1 MRKKKSSKDL
11 TDLLTSDISAGVF
24 SPGSWLKQIDLQ
36 RRYNASRSETRKAL
50 ETLCNKRIVRYE
62 PNRGYYV
69 HHADDVSTDEVRDIR
84 IMLETSAAEFMVQK
98 VTDEQIEDL
107 YQLAQRFID
116 QIREH
121 KITEI
126 YETNIAFHT
135 AMLATSG
142 NSSLME
148 LVSDLRLRT
157 PPAPASQ
164 WSSYARIEQS
174 GREHFDMVD
183 ALADKDVERLKTIIR
198 AHIDQSSTEN

>member
-1 MRKKKSSKDL
+1 M
-11 TDLLTSDISAGVF
+11 
-24 SPGSWLKQIDLQ
+24 
-36 RRYNASRSETRKAL
+36 
-50 ETLCNKRIVRYE
+50 
-62 PNRGYYV
+62 